1 MSGPVRY
8 ALKDGG
14 WFEHQ
19 WRREFAFTDGRI
31 IVRGKLVARGKRKRV
46 DYLLFYKPNIPI
58 AIIEAKRGDKPIGAG
73 MQQAVDYAEQLDVPF
88 VFTSNGDGFV
98 FRDRTGLASE
108 VEQRLTLD
116 EFPSPDELWRRYK
129 AWKGLDD
136 TDEELVTSPNYTDES
151 DKSPRYYQQLAIN
164 RTIEAIA
171 KGQRRLLLTMAT
183 GTGTYTA
190 FHHLR
195 SQWVA
200 KECCSL
206 RIATSWLTR
215 RSRTTSSRSVAS

>member
-1 MSGPVRY
+1 MSELSETDVCDRFITP

-58 AIIEAKRGDKPIGAG
+58 AVIEAKRGDKPIGAG

-98 FRDRTGLASE
+98 FGTAPVWPAKL
-108 VEQRLTLD
+108 
-116 EFPSPDELWRRYK
+116 
-129 AWKGLDD
+129 
-136 TDEELVTSPNYTDES
+136 NS
-151 DKSPRYYQQLAIN
+151 D
-164 RTIEAIA
+164 
-171 KGQRRLLLTMAT
+171 
-183 GTGTYTA
+183 
-190 FHHLR
+190 
-195 SQWVA
+195 
-200 KECCSL
+200 
-206 RIATSWLTR
+206 
-215 RSRTTSSRSVAS
+215 